1 MMEISQIIINNG
13 WRPCF
18 PGGDD
23 VPDEGQ
29 EVLAIFHVHAED
41 WRDSLN
47 MGLVLYE
54 EDASGGRYWSNTCRC
69 TVHPLCWHPLP
80 DLPGFIG
87 MKEQEGI
94 DYIPFADLERA
105 WIYIEEKD

>member
-29 EVLAIFHVHAED
+29 EVLAIFHVHTEE

-54 EDASGGRYWSNTCRC
+54 EDTSGGRYWSNTCRC
-69 TVHPLCWHPLP
+69 NVHPLCWHPLP
-80 DLPGFIG
+80 DLPAFITG
-87 MKEQEGI
+87 PEGDEA
-94 DYIPFADLERA
+94 DYIPFNGTD
-105 WIYIEEKD
+105 